1 MYTQV
6 SHSSGNG
13 SSSAGNDSRTRA
25 SPCRPARWRH
35 TSKQS
40 QHKRVRRRASQAP
53 IVHPGHPPAWNI
65 VPSIVRTCGIPWP
78 SPGAGGH
85 SQGTHP
91 LGQGSPIPWAVPWPR
106 GRRPSPAEG
115 MGPIPYV
122 RGRRL
127 HWPRGWGP
135 CSRGWVPH
143 ALAQG
148 MGPPRQGMAR
158 WCTGTQA
165 EAYSAPGG
173 ALLFCYYEACA
184 TAQCTVHNTHTHT
197 APPALAPYV
206 HASTASSALKGA
218 HTAHRHRLVAAQ
230 PCQQRSGTL
239 TSFAH
244 CHYTCST
251 FWLSGAATALKAP
264 VQHLLT
270 CTQFAQLLVCN
281 D

>member
-1 MYTQV
+1 MLLWISAV
-6 SHSSGNG
+6 PEGA
-13 SSSAGNDSRTRA
+13 SSSAL
-25 SPCRPARWRH
+25 
-35 TSKQS
+35 
-40 QHKRVRRRASQAP
+40 VRC
-53 IVHPGHPPAWNI
+53 
-65 VPSIVRTCGIPWP
+65 VRTCGIPWPSPGQRTGIPWP

-115 MGPIPYV
+115 MGPIPCV
-122 RGRRL
+122 RGRRV

-135 CSRGWVPH
+135 CPRGWVPH

-148 MGPPRQGMAR
+148 MGQPRQGMAR

-165 EAYSAPGG
+165 EAYSTPGG
-173 ALLFCYYEACA
+173 ALLFCFCEACA
-184 TAQCTVHNTHTHT
+184 TAQCTVYNTHTQLLLRLRRMCMPL
-197 APPALAPYV
+197 PPAAHSRV
-206 HASTASSALKGA
+206 HTQHTDTRSS
-218 HTAHRHRLVAAQ
+218 
-230 PCQQRSGTL
+230 QRSPVKSAAVHSHPL
-239 TSFAH
+239 PH

-251 FWLSGAATALKAP
+251 FWLPGAAAALKAP